1 MARKN
6 MSRRKRS
13 TSHNHTHQ
21 RRHRSNSRNRS
32 RQHRSNSRNRSRR
45 HRASSRRRRRRTAGV
60 SYSEELGELEHLKS
74 RIGSLAHMTWGED
87 EVPDMIR
94 YASINNRAKNN
105 IDGCCDNCREDA
117 STRSS
122 PDCYRRCVQSE
133 IDRVKQIV
141 VNDEARDK
149 IDQFLK
155 KRRPKIIEV
164 SKRRKNRLN
173 TLQKV
178 DARLASKGNRAI
190 IPLDIGKKIATY

>member
-13 TSHNHTHQ
+13 TSRNRTHQ
-21 RRHRSNSRNRS
+21 
-32 RQHRSNSRNRSRR
+32 RQHRSSNRNRSRR

-60 SYSEELGELEHLKS
+60 SYSEELGELEYLKS

-94 YASINNRAKNN
+94 YVSINNRAKNN

-178 DARLASKGNRAI
+178 DAHLASKGNRAI
-190 IPLDIGKKIATY
+190 IPVDVGKKITKFI